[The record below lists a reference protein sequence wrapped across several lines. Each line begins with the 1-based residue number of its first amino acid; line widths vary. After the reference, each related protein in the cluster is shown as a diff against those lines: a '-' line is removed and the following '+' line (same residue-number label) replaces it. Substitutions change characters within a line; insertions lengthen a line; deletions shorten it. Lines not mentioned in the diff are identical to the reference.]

1 VNLDVRLGVEF
12 LGTEPALEAVGRHLV
27 GLVHVGLQLGSRI
40 FLNRREESLKSTRMH
55 FGTDP
60 DPRMIRILPFLQW
73 LTRFE
78 QKLCIFFKVVLLITF

>member
-1 VNLDVRLGVEF
+1 MNLDVRLGVEL

-27 GLVHVGLQLGSRI
+27 GFVHVGLQLGRRI
-40 FLNRREESLKSTRMH
+40 FLNRREESLKSSRMH

-60 DPRMIRILPFLQW
+60 DLRMILLFRQW

-78 QKLCIFFKVVLLITF
+78 QKYVFYFKDFLLTTF